1 MTLSTTTDE
10 FGQWLL
16 VASPFVASPESFHK
30 WNHLG
35 GFHLVSSGTYRFTFF
50 SSDFSLVGSYAWI
63 RAVHRMPNSSN
74 EIVST
79 ARRIYP
85 KPEKIRY
92 EFWVPGNLAGIGV
105 TEQRLEFKPLF
116 RRYRTSSKVW
126 SVQCEQLILTQK
138 NTENTVTLSLDNPSY
153 TKDPLRKD
161 LWVSTFSQTVTDK
174 RGLILPT
181 FEVGR
186 FYQISDNAPVSDPVI
201 LKSSNGT
208 LTVAFTSPEIIQ
220 PDTLYVRIIY

>member
-1 MTLSTTTDE
+1 MTVSTDE

-16 VASPFVASPESFHK
+16 IASSIAVTADSFWK
-30 WNHLG
+30 WNALG
-35 GFHLVSSGTYRFTFF
+35 GYHQVTSGTYRFTFT
-50 SSDFSLVGSYAWI
+50 SPDFSLVGSYAWI

-79 ARRIYP
+79 ARRLYP

-92 EFWVPGNLAGIGV
+92 EFWVPENLAGIGL

-153 TKDPLRKD
+153 TKDPVRGD
-161 LWVSTFSQTVTDK
+161 LWVTTFSQTVTDK

-186 FYQISDNAPVSDPVI
+186 FYQTSDNAPVSDPVI
-201 LKSSNGT
+201 LQSSNGK
-208 LTVAFTSPEIIQ
+208 LIVAFTSPEIIQ